1 MYFEKKIKGITKIF
15 SYMTTSG
22 NTPTASHSGTFLVQ
36 KAIAI
41 IDKLRTFLEVPTF
54 W

>member
-1 MYFEKKIKGITKIF
+1 
-15 SYMTTSG
+15 
-22 NTPTASHSGTFLVQ
+22 LVQ

-54 W
+54 WWKKYRN